1 MKPKPAV
8 RGDDGSFM
16 RIEVM
21 SMLKLL
27 LVSGI
32 AVTFLALFVLIGFGG
47 SPAVANTD
55 WTSSPTRCTSDFSVS
70 LYKECLGPNSTT
82 AVEEDSDANG
92 TVSAIDAVL
101 SLSSTEQRSVLTC
114 MFDSCTNRTN
124 RPFTSNEQS
133 LHVIHYAFGLNG
145 FKQLNR
151 YFYLEASFPNLK
163 KSERSFD
170 VTMTPHVKGFFLN
183 ETSGNQT
190 SAQII
195 TNVVQKTVT
204 VECEEGESYCEPA
217 YFLRFGDIDFNDYQ
231 VDILFNSTESLALN
245 GSNVQFRKTWGTE
258 SFTHWLIGMKFFFLF
273 VSAFVAAWYF
283 YSMSKLSSREQ
294 NVEQGFVLA
303 LALSLILF
311 NDPFYFAEAT
321 YGSNAARIISVGFQ
335 VTFFQLLLLFWL
347 VAIDNLRLQGKE
359 NGVSNV
365 KFFGP
370 KLLFVGFFWLIMAI
384 YYGYIKYNRNND
396 VTWDPL
402 AENSSFASLKAL
414 CGLLSAAF
422 IVWYLVLIA
431 VSIRE
436 IRARRIRYR
445 YLVVLSL
452 LMVIASFSGLA
463 SGELSPTPTSGG
475 AWTSL
480 QTIFNVYVYTL
491 CYLYAP
497 STTTLDNLRKR
508 KQADGGEDPESKA
521 ALSSGSNVVEPAQV
535 ELAGV
540 NEVRESDL
548 A

>member
-1 MKPKPAV
+1 MKAKSEQ
-8 RGDDGSFM
+8 RDDGSFM
-16 RIEVM
+16 RIDVI

-32 AVTFLALFVLIGFGG
+32 AITFLALFVLIGFGG
-47 SPAVANTD
+47 SPAVANSD
-55 WTSSPTRCTSDFSVS
+55 WTSSPTRCTSDFSIS

-82 AVEEDSDANG
+82 TVNDTDTNG
-92 TVSAIDAVL
+92 TVSAIDEVL
-101 SLSSTEQRSVLTC
+101 SLSSSEQRSVLTC

-124 RPFTSNEQS
+124 RPFASNEQS
-133 LHVIHYAFGLNG
+133 LQVVHYSFGLNG

-163 KSERSFD
+163 KTTRSFD
-170 VTMTPHVKGFFLN
+170 VTMTPHVKGFYLN
-183 ETSGNQT
+183 ESSGNQT
-190 SAQII
+190 YANII

-204 VECEEGESYCEPA
+204 VECDKGEAYCEPA

-231 VDILFNSTESLALN
+231 VDVLFNSTESLALN

-258 SFTHWLIGMKFFFLF
+258 SFTTWLIGMKFFFLF
-273 VSAFVAAWYF
+273 VSGFFAGWYI
-283 YSMSKLSSREQ
+283 YNVNKLSSREQ
-294 NVEQGFVLA
+294 NVEQGFVVA
-303 LALSLILF
+303 LVLSLILF
-311 NDPFYFAEAT
+311 NDPFYFTEAT
-321 YGSNAARIISVGFQ
+321 YGSNAARILSVGFQ
-335 VTFFQLLLLFWL
+335 VTFFQMLLLFWL
-347 VAIDNLRLQGKE
+347 VVIDNLRLQGME

-370 KLLFVGFFWLIMAI
+370 KLIFVAFFWLIMAM

-402 AENSSFASLKAL
+402 AENNTFASLKAL
-414 CGLLSAAF
+414 CGLFSAIF
-422 IVWYLVLIA
+422 IVWYVALI
-431 VSIRE
+431 VMSFRE
-436 IRARRIRYR
+436 IRARRVRYR
-445 YLVVLSL
+445 YLTILSV
-452 LMVIASFSGLA
+452 LMVVVSFAGLG
-463 SGELSPTPTSGG
+463 SGELSPTPLSGG

-480 QTIFNVYVYTL
+480 QTIFNVYVYAL

-508 KQADGGEDPESKA
+508 KQHNGGEEPEIK
-521 ALSSGSNVVEPAQV
+521 ALSSSKAVEPAQV

-540 NEVRESDL
+540 NETRETDL

>member
-1 MKPKPAV
+1 MKAKPAE
-8 RGDDGSFM
+8 GGEDGSFM

-27 LVSGI
+27 LVSGV
-32 AVTFLALFVLIGFGG
+32 AVTFLALFVLIGFSG
-47 SPAVANTD
+47 SPAVAKSD

-70 LYKECLGPNSTT
+70 LYKECLESNSTIDD
-82 AVEEDSDANG
+82 VDANG

-101 SLSSTEQRSVLTC
+101 SLNASQQKSVLTC

-124 RPFTSNEQS
+124 RPFARAEER
-133 LHVIHYAFGLNG
+133 LHVVHYTFGLNG
-145 FKQLNR
+145 TQLNR
-151 YFYLEASFPNLK
+151 YFYLEAAFPNLK
-163 KSERSFD
+163 KVARSFD
-170 VTMTPHVKGFFLN
+170 VTMTPHLKGFYLN

-190 SAQII
+190 SAEVI
-195 TNVVQKTVT
+195 TNVVQKTIN
-204 VECEEGESYCEPA
+204 VECLEGQAYCEPA
-217 YFLRFGDIDFNDYQ
+217 YFLRFGDIDFKDYQ
-231 VDILFNSTESLALN
+231 VDVLFNSTESLVLA

-258 SFTHWLIGMKFFFLF
+258 SFTNWLIGIKFFFLF
-273 VSAFVAAWYF
+273 VSAFFAGWYIF
-283 YSMSKLSSREQ
+283 CLNKLSSREQ
-294 NVEQGFVLA
+294 NVEQGFVMA

-321 YGSNAARIISVGFQ
+321 YGSNAARILSVGFQ
-335 VTFFQLLLLFWL
+335 VTFFQMLLLFWL

-359 NGVSNV
+359 SGVSNV

-370 KLLFVGFFWLIMAI
+370 KLLFVAFFWLIMVL
-384 YYGYIKYNRNND
+384 YCGYIKYNRNND

-402 AENSSFASLKAL
+402 AENGTFAFLKVL

-422 IVWYLVLIA
+422 IAWYIALIA
-431 VSIRE
+431 MSFRE
-436 IRARRIRYR
+436 IRARRMRYR

-452 LMVIASFSGLA
+452 LMVLASFSGLA
-463 SGELSPTPTSGG
+463 SGEFSPTPTSGG

-497 STTTLDNLRKR
+497 STTTLNNLRKR
-508 KQADGGEDPESKA
+508 QQEHGGQDPESKSVLNSA
-521 ALSSGSNVVEPAQV
+521 AVEPTQV

-540 NEVRESDL
+540 DEVRDTDL